1 MKKRTLCW
9 MAAVMLAA
17 GVAEA
22 RSPVHPFNGKNLK
35 GWVGY
40 VGDSMLDAAEEFG
53 VVDGMLRVSGALGY
67 IRTTRAYS
75 DYRLTL
81 QYRWEGE
88 PTNSGIFMHIQ
99 PGEDR
104 LWPKCY
110 ECQLWAGHAGDVN
123 DAGDSQSDEF
133 RRIGAATVP
142 KLQPAS
148 ERPAGEWND
157 VEVVCDGNSMTIF
170 INGVL
175 QNKLTRM
182 NNDRGYIAL
191 EGEGSPILFRNIEVA
206 PLKRKR

>member
-40 VGDSMLDAAEEFG
+40 VGDSTLDAAEEFG

-157 VEVVCDGNSMTIF
+157 VEIVCDGNSMTIF

-182 NNDRGYIAL
+182 NNDHGYNAL

>member
-40 VGDSMLDAAEEFG
+40 VGDSTLDAAEEFG
-53 VVDGMLRVSGALGY
+53 RRGRDAAVSGALGY

-110 ECQLWAGHAGDVN
+110 ECSCGPGMPGDVN

-142 KLQPAS
+142 KLQP
-148 ERPAGEWND
+148 PAKGLR
-157 VEVVCDGNSMTIF
+157 GNGTTSKSCATE
-170 INGVL
+170 
-175 QNKLTRM
+175 T
-182 NNDRGYIAL
+182 
-191 EGEGSPILFRNIEVA
+191 P
-206 PLKRKR
+206 

>member
-40 VGDSMLDAAEEFG
+40 VGDSTLDAAEEFG

-81 QYRWEGE
+81 QSRWEGE

-157 VEVVCDGNSMTIF
+157 VEIVCDGNSMTIF

-191 EGEGSPILFRNIEVA
+191 EGEESPILFRNIEVA

>member
-40 VGDSMLDAAEEFG
+40 VGDSTLDAAEEFG

-110 ECQLWAGHAGDVN
+110 ECSCGPGMP
-123 DAGDSQSDEF
+123 
-133 RRIGAATVP
+133 AT
-142 KLQPAS
+142 
-148 ERPAGEWND
+148 
-157 VEVVCDGNSMTIF
+157 
-170 INGVL
+170 
-175 QNKLTRM
+175 
-182 NNDRGYIAL
+182 
-191 EGEGSPILFRNIEVA
+191 
-206 PLKRKR
+206 